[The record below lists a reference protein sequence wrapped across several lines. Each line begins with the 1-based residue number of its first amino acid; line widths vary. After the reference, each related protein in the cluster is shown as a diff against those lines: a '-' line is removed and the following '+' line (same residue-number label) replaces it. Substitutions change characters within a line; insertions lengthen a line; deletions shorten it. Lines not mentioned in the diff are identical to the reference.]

1 MTFRR
6 WLVETQ
12 LEARTSIGDFASEV
26 RSDPSAG
33 EMPNDRESWL
43 SHLGWPGDDMLIA
56 FNAAWA
62 AYKRAMKKLPH
73 VVA

>member
-12 LEARTSIGDFASEV
+12 L
-26 RSDPSAG
+26 
-33 EMPNDRESWL
+33 
-43 SHLGWPGDDMLIA
+43 GWPGDDVLIA

-62 AYKRAMKKLPH
+62 AYKRAMKKLPQ